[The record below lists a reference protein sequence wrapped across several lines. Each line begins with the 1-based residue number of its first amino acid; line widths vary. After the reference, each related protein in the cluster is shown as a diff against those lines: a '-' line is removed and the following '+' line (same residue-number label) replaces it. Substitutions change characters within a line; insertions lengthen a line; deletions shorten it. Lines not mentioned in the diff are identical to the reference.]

1 MCDVRRRRRSEC
13 CCRVNMLMKC
23 ETSPSLDRAKLKY
36 QLLKSVLLIVEWS
49 RMNNNATQSKFFLFY
64 GALARSVVLLISKFS
79 LCCFRE
85 KLLFFFF
92 LRRVGGNFKFDSKT
106 IRLLCCHTAGNAWRL
121 RGRQKLLQ
129 HLCSYG
135 FIKFLSLFSAHPS
148 IFPESDSNPFDILHI
163 HPSATV
169 SISIAQNVCLGF
181 FHPLNYSNIDTT
193 YFPNE
198 GIFLRLSLPLFLC
211 TFFCSLSAYLNLTI
225 WE

>member
-1 MCDVRRRRRSEC
+1 MWNVS
-13 CCRVNMLMKC
+13 
-23 ETSPSLDRAKLKY
+23 
-36 QLLKSVLLIVEWS
+36 QLGSSKIEISIIKIGS
-49 RMNNNATQSKFFLFY
+49 AYCRMNNNATQSKFFLFY